1 MIPKK
6 SSEIIKNT
14 AEELNESESK
24 VDAIVT
30 FYYKNLRKQ
39 LSEMPELIINVPS
52 LGYFQLKIA
61 RVKSKIKKIEEELS
75 EFEISSFKE
84 HTRKSQLENK
94 LNILKNASLK
104 ADEFLAKKKQVRNEQ
119 AKYYLEK
126 QKADNGGN

>member
-6 SSEIIKNT
+6 SSEIIKVT
-14 AEELNESESK
+14 AEELNCSESK

-30 FYYKNLRKQ
+30 FYYKNLRKE
-39 LSEMPELIINVPS
+39 LSSLPELIINVPA

-61 RVKSKIKKIEEELS
+61 RVKSKIKKIEEELG
-75 EFEISSFKE
+75 EFKVSSFKD
-84 HTRKSQLENK
+84 HTRKSQLEDK
-94 LNILKNASLK
+94 LKLLKNASDK

-126 QKADNGGN
+126 QKTDNGGN